1 MYSRFRMFL
10 CNIESSIIWSAVLVV
25 DILYLLSYCV
35 ESFLSSLTH
44 SNTTPVWRSSH
55 AIHFTVLTLL
65 AWWAHTAATACER
78 KEEKLQSLPQSH
90 RLLRFKGSLVP
101 NLFVNPFPNLSSF
114 GAYAPCSLIHWTF
127 NHGAVWGSQFLCAGL
142 TLNWLDS
149 DKASCLKIV
158 STNFIH
164 VMLQSHSTIGSKTPL
179 FGQAASGPPWQSSTS
194 RALAAS
200 WAQKAEAESGWI

>member
-44 SNTTPVWRSSH
+44 SNTTH
-55 AIHFTVLTLL
+55 AHLMPFTSGLSNARYWHSWPGGLTLRQL
-65 AWWAHTAATACER
+65 PAV
-78 KEEKLQSLPQSH
+78 KEKKRNCSPFH
-90 RLLRFKGSLVP
+90 RLLRFKGSLS
-101 NLFVNPFPNLSSF
+101 FVNPFPNLSSF
-114 GAYAPCSLIHWTF
+114 GAYAPWSLIHWTF